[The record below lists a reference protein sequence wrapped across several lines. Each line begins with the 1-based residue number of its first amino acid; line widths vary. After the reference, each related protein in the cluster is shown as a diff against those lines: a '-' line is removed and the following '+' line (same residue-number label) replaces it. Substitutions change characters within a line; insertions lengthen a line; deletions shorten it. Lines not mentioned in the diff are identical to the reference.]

1 MGAGTASSNRAT
13 SWSMLVPL
21 KAGWMM
27 TLWMGMTTAPTPE
40 RSTEPRLTAQ
50 LVGFESLGV
59 IMEELLC
66 AAGLHHVVSVSL
78 YPNTHSTF

>member
-1 MGAGTASSNRAT
+1 
-13 SWSMLVPL
+13 
-21 KAGWMM
+21 
-27 TLWMGMTTAPTPE
+27 MTTAPTPE